1 MKIIQKVAKFPLKL
15 YYFIVKEN
23 LSIMNGRKKMATTKE
38 TVKKI
43 TKETV
48 KAEAPAKVE
57 APKTETKADAKAPA
71 KKVATKTTATKTAA
85 KKAPAKKA
93 ATKTTATKTAAK
105 KAPAKKAAAKATS
118 TVIAQFGGLDI
129 DITNVVDEAKAAYVA
144 KGNKA
149 ADAKDVK
156 VYVTS
161 GGAYAVVNGE
171 EIGKIK

>member
-1 MKIIQKVAKFPLKL
+1 
-15 YYFIVKEN
+15 
-23 LSIMNGRKKMATTKE
+23 MATTKE
-38 TVKKI
+38 TAKKI

-48 KAEAPAKVE
+48 KVEAAKAEVKAPAKVE
-57 APKTETKADAKAPA
+57 APKAETKAAAKAPA
-71 KKVATKTTATKTAA
+71 KKAAA

-129 DITNVVDEAKAAYVA
+129 DITNVVDEAKKAYVA

-149 ADAKDVK
+149 ADAKDVT

>member
-1 MKIIQKVAKFPLKL
+1 
-15 YYFIVKEN
+15 
-23 LSIMNGRKKMATTKE
+23 MATTKE
-38 TVKKI
+38 TAKKI

-48 KAEAPAKVE
+48 KVEAAKAEVKAPAKVE
-57 APKTETKADAKAPA
+57 APKTETKAAAKAPA
-71 KKVATKTTATKTAA
+71 KKAATKTTATKTAA

-105 KAPAKKAAAKATS
+105 KAPAKKAAKATS